1 MKSLGLKLRSEPLR
15 RHLIVSSGRFYQR
28 ANFQRDGGQRKPARF
43 SLIAIG

>member
-28 ANFQRDGGQRKPARF
+28 AIF
-43 SLIAIG
+43 SGMEVSGNRLDLA